1 MKACMR
7 WCGDPPVTSQCWS
20 YWALETQVILHYS
33 ILLVSLVFHNDRY
46 ILFTTEAEVH
56 LVNYSKHLNMPL
68 ACLPLRQKWE
78 GWWSLPRASARK
90 SLHCIQM
97 TLPIWIQWWELQIP
111 MAVIKGKLLGLS
123 PLRAF
128 GGSASIL
135 QAGQA
140 PVRTE

>member
-78 GWWSLPRASARK
+78 G
-90 SLHCIQM
+90 
-97 TLPIWIQWWELQIP
+97 
-111 MAVIKGKLLGLS
+111 
-123 PLRAF
+123 
-128 GGSASIL
+128 
-135 QAGQA
+135 
-140 PVRTE
+140 